1 MLKFTGKMFLE
12 KNILLDNVKKNYLN
26 IFINIF

>member
-12 KNILLDNVKKNYLN
+12 KNILLDNAKKNYLN